1 MRLDETIM
9 GVQIEKRSK
18 DRGLKCYR
26 FNDWEQEEKSS
37 KKIESVLRGERDFP
51 GGSVVGNLPASAGD
65 MVRSLV

>member
-37 KKIESVLRGERDFP
+37 KKIESVCMCVFVLGWGE
-51 GGSVVGNLPASAGD
+51 GIN
-65 MVRSLV
+65 

>member
-18 DRGLKCYR
+18 DGGLKCYR

-37 KKIESVLRGERDFP
+37 KKIEKVCICVCLYWGGGRG
-51 GGSVVGNLPASAGD
+51 
-65 MVRSLV
+65 